1 MSRGIAIDWTSR
13 VLISS
18 YVCSLLL
25 RAIWILLYRPFYN
38 LGSRAKNPIK
48 GARQSCNQCA
58 SEIYAIF
65 LYLEQN
71 FGVLQLHFSFIYSAY
86 WAATIDVASAKR
98 DGLNPDLLARLR
110 NSSRILLTWISLPG
124 MRQSVSDLIEQI
136 EALLLADVPPQLP
149 QTSEVFS
156 AYDPLHHS
164 APPGQEMIMHNNNA
178 DAYYAQMGNMLR
190 PQQDFMLSDPML
202 GVAPPLDYGPLGGLY
217 WDSAAPP
224 LW

>member
-1 MSRGIAIDWTSR
+1 M
-13 VLISS
+13 
-18 YVCSLLL
+18 
-25 RAIWILLYRPFYN
+25 RAFWILLYRPFYN
-38 LGSRAKNPIK
+38 LGSRAKSPIK
-48 GARQSCNQCA
+48 SARQSCNQYA

-65 LYLEQN
+65 LYLEEN

-136 EALLLADVPPQLP
+136 EALLLTDVPRQLP
-149 QTSEVFS
+149 PATEAFS
-156 AYDPLHHS
+156 AYDPMHQ
-164 APPGQEMIMHNNNA
+164 PPAAGQDLMMPNGT
-178 DAYYAQMGNMLR
+178 DAYFTQLGNMIR
-190 PQQDFMLSDPML
+190 PHDEMMFNDPMM
-202 GVAPPLDYGPLGGLY
+202 GVSPPVNYGPLGGLY
-217 WDSAAPP
+217 WDSAAGP